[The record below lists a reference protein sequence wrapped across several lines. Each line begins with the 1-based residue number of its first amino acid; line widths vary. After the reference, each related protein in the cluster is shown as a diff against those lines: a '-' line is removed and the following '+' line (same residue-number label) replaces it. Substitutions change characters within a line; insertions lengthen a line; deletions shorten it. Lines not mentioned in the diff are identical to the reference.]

1 MTKAN
6 KFIVRILSGNSDQNI
21 EFTDVIQ
28 LLVSLQFELRT
39 KGSHHIFWKNG
50 IDEIINLQHNGKKA
64 KAYQIKQIR
73 NILIKYKLIDHE
85 S

>member
-6 KFIVRILSGNSDQNI
+6 KFTVRILSGNSDQNI

-50 IDEIINLQHNGKKA
+50 IDEIINLQPNGKKA

>member
-28 LLVSLQFELRT
+28 LLVSLEFELRT
-39 KGSHHIFWKNG
+39 KGSHHIFFFFF
-50 IDEIINLQHNGKKA
+50 IDEIINLQSNGKKA